1 MSFSTAE
8 EYRSRQDGVLLTGAT
23 GFLGMEI
30 LARYLEHTDR
40 PVYALVRASDQGVA
54 TRRLR
59 GALHCLFGSGHPYGE
74 RVVAVR
80 GDVTRDGLG
89 LGRQAWPLADRI
101 DEIVHGAASV
111 AFDLPLAG
119 SRAIN
124 VGGTRRMLEFAELCQ
139 ASGAG
144 LGRFT
149 YLSTAYVAGEHSGTF
164 SEDDL
169 DVGQRFRNPYERSK
183 FEAEGIVK
191 RWRSRMPITVVRPSI
206 VVGER
211 DSGWTPSFNVIYW
224 PLRAF
229 SRGAYRVLPARASA
243 PVDVVPVDYVAD
255 ATFALAQAP
264 HAVGAT
270 FHLSAGRFVSSVG
283 ELIELATSMF
293 GRPAPRLLEPELY
306 RRVVH
311 PVMVRASRDERL
323 RRALRRS
330 EMFFPYFDARVQY
343 DDRRT
348 RALLHDSG
356 IAPAPLYEYFDRLIE
371 FAVAAEWGKRQLPR
385 VGLRLGRPPAHRRLP
400 EEGPEGWLRR
410 SSQRPLFA

>member
-1 MSFSTAE
+1 MSFSKEE

-59 GALHCLFGSGHPYGE
+59 RTLQCLFGTEHPYGE

-80 GDVTRDGLG
+80 GDLTKDGLG

-101 DEIVHGAASV
+101 DEVVHGAASV
-111 AFDLPLAG
+111 SFELPLAG
-119 SRAIN
+119 ARAIN
-124 VGGTRRMLEFAELCQ
+124 VAGTRRMLEFAELCQ
-139 ASGAG
+139 AAGTG

-149 YLSTAYVAGEHSGTF
+149 YISTAYVAGEHTGTF
-164 SEDDL
+164 SEDDH
-169 DVGQRFRNPYERSK
+169 DVGQGFRNPYERSK

-191 RWRSRMPITVVRPSI
+191 RWRSRMPITIVRPSI
-206 VVGER
+206 VVGEQE
-211 DSGWTPSFNVIYW
+211 SGWTPTFNVIYW

-229 SRGAYRVLPARASA
+229 SRGAYRVIPARASA

-255 ATFALAQAP
+255 ATFALTQAP

-270 FHLSAGRFVSSVG
+270 LHLTAGRHVSSVG
-283 ELIELATSMF
+283 ELVELGSTFFELA
-293 GRPAPRLLEPELY
+293 APRLLEPELY
-306 RRVVH
+306 RRVLH
-311 PVMVRASRDERL
+311 PVIVRASRDERL

-330 EMFFPYFDARVQY
+330 EIFFPYFNARVHY

-348 RALLHDSG
+348 RALLHGSG
-356 IAPAPLYEYFDRLIE
+356 IEPPPLYEYFDRLIA
-371 FAVAAEWGKRQLPR
+371 FAIAAEWGKRKLSR
-385 VGLRLGRPPAHRRLP
+385 VGLALGRPPAHRRLP
-400 EEGPEGWLRR
+400 EVGPEQWLRPTPR
-410 SSQRPLFA
+410 QPLFV

>member
-1 MSFSTAE
+1 MSFSTE
-8 EYRSRQDGVLLTGAT
+8 EQYRSRQDGVLVTGAT

-59 GALHCLFGSGHPYGE
+59 RTLHCLFGSEHPFGE

-80 GDVTRDGLG
+80 GDVTKEGLG

-101 DEIVHGAASV
+101 DEVVHGAASV
-111 AFDLPLAG
+111 SFELPLAG

-139 ASGAG
+139 SAGAG
-144 LGRFT
+144 LRRFT
-149 YLSTAYVAGEHSGTF
+149 YLSTAYVAGEYAGTF

-169 DVGQRFRNPYERSK
+169 DVGQGFRNPYERSK

-191 RWRSRMPITVVRPSI
+191 RWRSRMPVTVVRPSI
-206 VVGER
+206 VVGEQ
-211 DSGWTPSFNVIYW
+211 DSGWTPTFNVIYW

-229 SRGAYRVLPARASA
+229 SRGAYRVIPARASA
-243 PVDVVPVDYVAD
+243 PVDVVSVDYVAD

-270 FHLSAGRFVSSVG
+270 LHLTAGRQVSSVG
-283 ELIELATSMF
+283 ELVELARILF
-293 GRPAPRLLEPELY
+293 DRPAPRLLEPELY
-306 RRVVH
+306 RRVLH
-311 PVMVRASRDERL
+311 PVMIRASRDERL

-330 EMFFPYFDARVQY
+330 EVFFPYFNARVHY

-348 RALLHDSG
+348 RALLHGSG
-356 IAPAPLYEYFDRLIE
+356 IEPAPLHEYFDRLIA
-371 FAVAAEWGKRQLPR
+371 FAMAADWGKRKLSR
-385 VGLRLGRPPAHRRLP
+385 VGLALGRPPAHRRLP
-400 EEGPEGWLRR
+400 EVGPEQWLRR
-410 SSQRPLFA
+410 SPRQSLFA